1 MRAPSP
7 SLPQAAGS
15 KPGSEEGGSVA
26 GRLAQWGEESRRA
39 FANARDPE
47 RMTTAV
53 ITLHRRVDE
62 ALAATIAG
70 HHVPIACARGCGYC
84 CSLRVQVQPYEAFRL
99 AAWLR
104 RHFDAPRLER
114 VLERLRE
121 NVAKTRALGEEARK
135 RTNIACALLGD
146 DGACS
151 AYEARP
157 AQCRRYH
164 STDVEPCKAFHA
176 DPSRD
181 DIESGMHPAVAHN
194 ADVIITQARHA
205 ARAAG
210 LDDDSVDMNVALLEA
225 LDNPKSFR
233 RWKDGKKPFVG

>member
-1 MRAPSP
+1 MSDE
-7 SLPQAAGS
+7 SQA
-15 KPGSEEGGSVA
+15 VA
-26 GRLAQWGEESRRA
+26 ARLAAWGQESRAA
-39 FANARDPE
+39 FARVREPE
-47 RMTTAV
+47 GMTTAV
-53 ITLHRRVDE
+53 VTLHRRVDE

-70 HHVPIACARGCGYC
+70 HKVAVACSRGCSYC
-84 CSLRVQVQPYEAFRL
+84 CNLRVQVQPYEAFRL

-104 RHFDAPRLER
+104 RHFDAARLEQ
-114 VLERLRE
+114 VLAKLRA

-146 DGACS
+146 DGACT

-164 STDVEPCKAFHA
+164 STSVDPCKAFHA

-205 ARAAG
+205 AREAG
-210 LDDDSVDMNVALLEA
+210 LADESVDMNLALLEA
-225 LDNPKSFR
+225 LANPKAWR
-233 RWKDGKKPFVG
+233 RWKDGKKPFVGA

>member
-1 MRAPSP
+1 MSDEG
-7 SLPQAAGS
+7 SGVAARLGAW
-15 KPGSEEGGSVA
+15 SEESKA
-26 GRLAQWGEESRRA
+26 LFAQ
-39 FANARDPE
+39 AREPE

-70 HHVPIACARGCGYC
+70 HKVHIACSRGCAFC

-104 RHFDAPRLER
+104 RNFDAPRLEG
-114 VLERLRE
+114 VIARLRA
-121 NVAKTRALGEEARK
+121 NVEKTRALGEEGRK
-135 RTNIACALLGD
+135 RTNVPCSLLGD

-164 STDVEPCKAFHA
+164 SQSVEPCKAFHA
-176 DPSRD
+176 DPTND
-181 DIESGMHPAVAHN
+181 AIDSGMHQAVAHN
-194 ADVIITQARHA
+194 ADVIIAQGRHA
-205 ARAAG
+205 ARDAG
-210 LDDDSVDMNVALLEA
+210 LDDTSVDMNVALLEA
-225 LDNPKSFR
+225 LENPKAYR
-233 RWKDGKKPFVG
+233 RWKDGKKAFAAGGR